1 MRELE
6 VLDGGHLK
14 LDWQERKAFF
24 EEELDETVRG
34 QVKQMLEAA
43 LESERTA
50 RLAVG
55 RYVRDVEARRDY
67 RNGYYHRDLG
77 TRLGLLHRLR
87 VPRTRGGYSSELL
100 PRYQRRQ
107 ESVHALV
114 R

>member
-14 LDWQERKAFF
+14 LDWQQRKAFL
-24 EEELDETVRG
+24 EQERDETVRG

-43 LESERTA
+43 WEAERTA
-50 RLAVG
+50 RRAGG
-55 RYVRDVEARRDY
+55 RYVEVRRDY

-77 TRLGLLHRLR
+77 TRLGLLRRLP
-87 VPRTRGGYSSELL
+87 VPRTRGGYWSQLL

-107 ESVHALV
+107 VDAPSKPA
-114 R
+114 